1 MGSQHPAITDDTI
14 FPGLGLN
21 EKLFSEVGSHRRGRQ
36 HVNPLK
42 LDLMSPPGPMD
53 WPLLFSNPH
62 LPLVVDVGSG
72 YGRFCLAMAKVEE
85 EGGVPHNYLGIEIRD
100 AAVDRANEWASA
112 LGLAGRVRFLLA
124 NATLFLDQ
132 ILDSYPAPI
141 DLITIQY
148 PDPQFKRR
156 HRKRR
161 IVQPSL
167 VDAAARRLA
176 PGGRVLLQS
185 DVLEVG
191 AEWVA
196 GKVAEDM
203 RDHFAANS
211 AFELES
217 GHGEPRAVF
226 FHASTNGIEKNSD
239 MEQDTSKGI
248 KSPRF
253 RDGGWLH
260 NNPLVCVKTVPTERE
275 VLTLA
280 RGDPVFRV
288 LVEKRADQSR
298 A

>member
-1 MGSQHPAITDDTI
+1 M
-14 FPGLGLN
+14 
-21 EKLFSEVGSHRRGRQ
+21 
-36 HVNPLK
+36 
-42 LDLMSPPGPMD
+42 
-53 WPLLFSNPH
+53 
-62 LPLVVDVGSG
+62 
-72 YGRFCLAMAKVEE
+72 
-85 EGGVPHNYLGIEIRD
+85 
-100 AAVDRANEWASA
+100 
-112 LGLAGRVRFLLA
+112 RFLLA

-196 GKVAEDM
+196 GKVGGNSFRACSSPEYSIGHVPIQNILQFINFPCNKLQVAEDM

-217 GHGEPRAVF
+217 GHGEPGAVF

-260 NNPLVCVKTVPTERE
+260 NNPLVCVKVGFGGREPPVLISFSIKGCLAEATGTTLKCACFTAGCVYERPNAPLYIAADGSHGAGGPDAGKGRPGVPGACGETGRPIAS
-275 VLTLA
+275 LTSARSCLA
-280 RGDPVFRV
+280 QGLHSFYIFLKSED
-288 LVEKRADQSR
+288 
-298 A
+298 